1 MYKADAM
8 NRAKST
14 LAAVTGGLR
23 VQRECV
29 CVCGGGGGGGCWKTG
44 SGMIQTLV
52 KTCYRAQFDEQTPF

>member
-29 CVCGGGGGGGCWKTG
+29 CVAGVVVVVAGKR
-44 SGMIQTLV
+44 V
-52 KTCYRAQFDEQTPF
+52 AE